1 MDNEQVIQ
9 NWRERI
15 IALCESKLGRNLVA
29 KEVDYVNSL
38 DTFLALEYL
47 QNEAELA
54 AAEELSNHL
63 EEVVSFF
70 EISLVTTEARDKKH

>member
-1 MDNEQVIQ
+1 MENEQVIQ

-15 IALCESKLGRNLVA
+15 IALCESKLGRNFVA

-54 AAEELSNHL
+54 STEELSNHL
-63 EEVVSFF
+63 GEAVSFF
-70 EISLVTTEARDKKH
+70 EIGLVSIESRDKK